1 MNITLQ
7 PSFELSTEQ
16 LLELHHKANLTP
28 FQHGMPPTTDK
39 ENIKIRESMNAN
51 SWKENKKRTYVIL
64 VDGTLGGR
72 LSFEI
77 SEERADVS
85 FWLIPEFR
93 HKGVMKIA
101 LETGLKQCFNANLAN
116 VCYASCLGTNSN
128 GQEFLKSIGFSKADS
143 NPALFDNFILTKN
156 QFLGS

>member
-7 PSFELSTEQ
+7 PSFEFNIEQ
-16 LLELHHKANLTP
+16 LLSLHHKANLTP

-39 ENIKIRESMNAN
+39 ENIKIRESMNSS
-51 SWKENKKRTYVIL
+51 SWKEGKKRTYIIL
-64 VDGTLGGR
+64 VDGTLAGR

-93 HKGVMKIA
+93 HKGIMKIA
-101 LETGLKQCFNANLAN
+101 LETGLNECFKSNLAN
-116 VCYASCLGTNSN
+116 VFHASCLDTNSN
-128 GQEFLKSIGFSKADS
+128 GQDFLKSIGFSKMDS
-143 NPALFDNFILTKN
+143 SLALFDNFILTKK
-156 QFLGS
+156 QFLAS